1 MKAFA
6 TGEVITLTEVND
18 GVFSAGIMGDGFAI
32 LPENNVI
39 YSPVNGT
46 ITVMMQESRHACGL
60 QLENGAEI
68 LLHVGLDTVAMN
80 GDGFEYLV
88 KEGQKVSVG
97 TPLIKFDKE
106 KIKAAGYVD
115 TTVCVIT
122 EPGKM
127 ENVKF
132 VTGVH
137 AVAKETTVATAE
149 QRKMMTDFRKS
160 TVYQIYPRSFYDTDG
175 DGFGDLKGVTAKLD
189 YIKEL
194 GVDYIW
200 MTPFFVSPQY
210 DNGYDVEDY
219 YNIDPRYGTMEDF
232 EELSREAEKRGIKL
246 MLDMVFNHTSSN
258 HEWFQKALA
267 GDEKYKNFYIF
278 KKGKADGSAPTN
290 WESKFGG
297 NAWEYVPEMDEYY
310 LHLFHVKQPDLNWDN
325 PEVREE
331 VKKIVR
337 FWMEKGVKGFRFDVV
352 NLISKDKYEDDFE
365 GDGRRFYTDGPNIH
379 KYLKELNEGSF
390 GQDAEII
397 TVGEMSSTSMENCF
411 GYAGEDSNELSMV
424 FSFHHLKVDFMGNEK
439 WVLVPTDFMKLKKI
453 IFEWQTGM
461 AENNAWNAVF
471 WCNHDQPRPVS
482 RFGDE
487 GKYWRK
493 SAKMLATII
502 HGLRGTPYIYQGEE
516 IGMTNTDF
524 TRIDQ
529 FKDVESLNHYEI
541 LQQKGLSK
549 EDALRIIQIHSRD
562 NGRTPMQW
570 NGENHGGFTT
580 GTPWIGVN
588 ENYSKVNVQSQIHDE
603 TSIFN
608 YYKTLV
614 ATRKEYD
621 IIAYGDIKPVDAKH
635 PSVFAY
641 ERTYGDEKLL
651 VVCNFYKN
659 EVEWNSLRELDG
671 YEVILGNYQDQMI
684 KDEKITL
691 RPYEA
696 MMLYKKSQSYSKSG
710 AVQML
715 NLNCTV
721 FFKIENYDFK

>member
-1 MKAFA
+1 
-6 TGEVITLTEVND
+6 
-18 GVFSAGIMGDGFAI
+18 
-32 LPENNVI
+32 
-39 YSPVNGT
+39 
-46 ITVMMQESRHACGL
+46 
-60 QLENGAEI
+60 
-68 LLHVGLDTVAMN
+68 
-80 GDGFEYLV
+80 
-88 KEGQKVSVG
+88 
-97 TPLIKFDKE
+97 
-106 KIKAAGYVD
+106 
-115 TTVCVIT
+115 
-122 EPGKM
+122 
-127 ENVKF
+127 
-132 VTGVH
+132 
-137 AVAKETTVATAE
+137 
-149 QRKMMTDFRKS
+149 MTDFRKS
-160 TVYQIYPRSFYDTDG
+160 TVYQIYPRSFYDTNG

-232 EELSREAEKRGIKL
+232 EELSKEAEKRGIKL

-411 GYAGEDSNELSMV
+411 GYAGADSNELSMV

-439 WVLVPTDFMKLKKI
+439 WVLVPVDFMKLKKI

-487 GKYWRK
+487 GKYWK
-493 SAKMLATII
+493 TSAKMLATII

-524 TRIDQ
+524 TKIEQ

-570 NGENHGGFTT
+570 NGETHSGFTT

-588 ENYSKVNVQSQIHDE
+588 ENYSEINAQIQLQDE
-603 TSIFN
+603 TSVFH

-614 ATRKEYD
+614 AMRKEYD
-621 IIAYGDIKPVDAKH
+621 IIAYGDIKPMDAKH
-635 PSVFAY
+635 SNVFAY
-641 ERTYGDEKLL
+641 ERTYGEESLL

-659 EVEWNSLRELDG
+659 EVKWNTARELNG
-671 YEVILGNYQDQMI
+671 YEVILGNYQDQKI
-684 KDEKITL
+684 EKDEITL

-696 MMLYKKSQSYSKSG
+696 MMLYKK
-710 AVQML
+710 
-715 NLNCTV
+715 C
-721 FFKIENYDFK
+721 

>member
-1 MKAFA
+1 M
-6 TGEVITLTEVND
+6 
-18 GVFSAGIMGDGFAI
+18 
-32 LPENNVI
+32 
-39 YSPVNGT
+39 
-46 ITVMMQESRHACGL
+46 
-60 QLENGAEI
+60 
-68 LLHVGLDTVAMN
+68 
-80 GDGFEYLV
+80 
-88 KEGQKVSVG
+88 
-97 TPLIKFDKE
+97 
-106 KIKAAGYVD
+106 
-115 TTVCVIT
+115 
-122 EPGKM
+122 
-127 ENVKF
+127 
-132 VTGVH
+132 
-137 AVAKETTVATAE
+137 TA
-149 QRKMMTDFRKS
+149 FRKS

-258 HEWFQKALA
+258 HEWFQKALT

-278 KKGKADGSAPTN
+278 KKGKPDGSAPTN

-337 FWMEKGVKGFRFDVV
+337 FWMNKGVKGFRFDVV
-352 NLISKDKYEDDFE
+352 NLISKDKYEDDYE

-390 GQDAEII
+390 GQDAEVI

-411 GYAGEDSNELSMV
+411 GYAGAESNELSMV

-439 WVLVPTDFMKLKKI
+439 WVLVPVDFMKLKKI

-461 AENNAWNAVF
+461 ADNNAWNAVF

-493 SAKMLATII
+493 SAKMLATIV

-529 FKDVESLNHYEI
+529 FRDVESLNHYEI

-570 NGENHGGFTT
+570 NGEAHGGFTT

-588 ENYSKVNVQSQIHDE
+588 ENYSKVNAQSQIHDE

-614 ATRKEYD
+614 ALRKEYD
-621 IIAYGDIKPVDAKH
+621 IIAFGDIKPLDEKH
-635 PSVFAY
+635 PTVFAY
-641 ERTYGDEKLL
+641 ERTYGDESLL

-659 EVEWNSLRELDG
+659 EVEWNALRNLEG
-671 YEVILGNYQDQMI
+671 YEAILSNYQDQI
-684 KDEKITL
+684 IEDEEITL

-696 MMLYKKSQSYSKSG
+696 MMLYKKG
-710 AVQML
+710 
-715 NLNCTV
+715 
-721 FFKIENYDFK
+721 

>member
-1 MKAFA
+1 
-6 TGEVITLTEVND
+6 
-18 GVFSAGIMGDGFAI
+18 
-32 LPENNVI
+32 
-39 YSPVNGT
+39 
-46 ITVMMQESRHACGL
+46 
-60 QLENGAEI
+60 
-68 LLHVGLDTVAMN
+68 
-80 GDGFEYLV
+80 
-88 KEGQKVSVG
+88 
-97 TPLIKFDKE
+97 
-106 KIKAAGYVD
+106 
-115 TTVCVIT
+115 
-122 EPGKM
+122 
-127 ENVKF
+127 
-132 VTGVH
+132 
-137 AVAKETTVATAE
+137 
-149 QRKMMTDFRKS
+149 MTDFRKS
-160 TVYQIYPRSFYDTDG
+160 TVYQIYPRSFYDTNG

-232 EELSREAEKRGIKL
+232 EELSKEAEKRGIKL

-411 GYAGEDSNELSMV
+411 GYAGADSNELSMV

-439 WVLVPTDFMKLKKI
+439 WVLVPVDFMKLKKI

-487 GKYWRK
+487 GKYWK
-493 SAKMLATII
+493 TSAKMLATII

-524 TRIDQ
+524 TKIEQ

-570 NGENHGGFTT
+570 NGETHSGFTT

-588 ENYSKVNVQSQIHDE
+588 ENYSEINAQIQLQDE
-603 TSIFN
+603 TSVFH

-614 ATRKEYD
+614 AMRKEYD
-621 IIAYGDIKPVDAKH
+621 IIAYGDIKPMDAKH
-635 PSVFAY
+635 SNVFAY
-641 ERTYGDEKLL
+641 ERTYGEESLL

-659 EVEWNSLRELDG
+659 EMKWNTARELNG
-671 YEVILGNYQDQMI
+671 YEVILGNYQDQKI
-684 KDEKITL
+684 EKDEITL

-696 MMLYKKSQSYSKSG
+696 MMLYKK
-710 AVQML
+710 
-715 NLNCTV
+715 C
-721 FFKIENYDFK
+721 